1 MREIKQPN
9 FVVFDLDNTLY
20 DYEKSNQFASTGL
33 FQLISNDYSID
44 IPTIFTAFSQARNS
58 VKQRLGSSA
67 SSHSRLL
74 YISEAFRMLDIK
86 PNALSLIKYED
97 LFWNLYLEKM
107 ELFPEAKEL
116 LNAIEDRG
124 IPMAIVTDLTLYIQ
138 LRKLSRLGL
147 HDKFDLIISSEDA
160 GGNKSSGLPF
170 LLLMNYVKQAPV
182 HIWYFG
188 DSIHDYPESESTK
201 LTFFHKVEKL
211 KNSSESH
218 VIEFQDYQAL
228 KNMLKDERRQ
238 TPSFDW

>member
-44 IPTIFTAFSQARNS
+44 VPTVFTAFSQARNS

-74 YISEAFRMLDIK
+74 YISEALRMLDVK
-86 PNALSLIKYED
+86 PNALSLIKYEE

-107 ELFPEAKEL
+107 ELFPKAMEL
-116 LNAIEDRG
+116 LDAIEDRG
-124 IPMAIVTDLTLYIQ
+124 IPMAIVTDLTLYVQ

-160 GGNKSSGLPF
+160 GGDKTSGLPF
-170 LLLMNYVKQAPV
+170 LLLMNHVKQTPA
-182 HIWYFG
+182 HTWYFG
-188 DSIHDYPESESTK
+188 DSIHDYPESESPK
-201 LTFFHKVEKL
+201 LTFFYKVKVPQ
-211 KNSSESH
+211 KNVEEH
-218 VIEFQDYQAL
+218 IVEFKDYGSLNTVLTQ
-228 KNMLKDERRQ
+228 
-238 TPSFDW
+238 SFPY

>member
-20 DYEKSNQFASTGL
+20 DYEKSNQFASMGL

-44 IPTIFTAFSQARNS
+44 VPTVFTAFSQARNS
-58 VKQRLGSSA
+58 VKQRLGRSA

-74 YISEAFRMLDIK
+74 YISEALRMLDVK

-116 LNAIEDRG
+116 LDAIEEEG

-160 GGNKSSGLPF
+160 GGDKSSGLPF
-170 LLLMNYVKQAPV
+170 LLLKNHVKQTPA
-182 HIWYFG
+182 HTWYFG
-188 DSIHDYPESESTK
+188 DSIHDYPKAESK
-201 LTFFHKVEKL
+201 RLTFFYKVEVL
-211 KNSSESH
+211 QENLEAH
-218 VIEFQDYQAL
+218 IVQFQDYASLNTILNQIL
-228 KNMLKDERRQ
+228 Y
-238 TPSFDW
+238 